1 MMTAMTRRLLFAL
14 RRSIAVKLTL
24 TLVGFVALAIL
35 VAGVYLNHALESFA
49 VEALEARL
57 VTAARLLDEEARPL
71 LTRPSAPAAVRA
83 FTVKAAS
90 QSDSRV
96 TLIALDGRVLGD
108 SEVDVPGL
116 ARLESHRDRPEV
128 RAALAGGV
136 GRDLRRSASIN
147 TPLLYV
153 AVPVRDGGRI
163 AGAVRLA
170 LPLGAVTSSYAALHR
185 VMQVGGLVALA
196 VAFGIGILVA
206 GRVTRPVVE
215 MQRIAHAMSE
225 GRFDVRAPARSVD
238 ELGALGRALNMMT
251 ARLREKIGDLEEER
265 AKARAILDGMV
276 EGVIAMDGH
285 EAIVLM
291 NERAR
296 AMFGVGAGRGEG
308 KPFLEVIRNAEL
320 HEVFRQSRSAPPEAP
335 LSRELRLRHPVPR
348 ILQVNAV
355 PLRLA
360 GGGEPGVVMVL
371 HDLTALRRLEQVR
384 TEFVANVSHELRT
397 PLTAVQGYLE
407 TLLGGALE
415 EPQHARRFLEIAFRH
430 TERLGR
436 LLNDL
441 TDLSNI
447 ELGKVTLR
455 LTPVRFSDVVDSV
468 FDIIR
473 PKAVGGRVGLIADV
487 EPPDLTV
494 HADQDRLAQI
504 LINLVDNAVKYTPE
518 NGWVT
523 VRARPVEAARADVR
537 VRDTGVGIPAADL
550 PRITERFY
558 RVDKARS
565 RELGGTGLGLA
576 IVKHLV
582 LAHAGELAIES
593 QEGEGTTV
601 RFTLPTKPPPPTQL
615 SLPMPPAEAPPA
627 GDDRRVLGS
636 PSALVPD
643 VRGGRRDP

>member
-1 MMTAMTRRLLFAL
+1 MMTAMPGRLLFAL
-14 RRSIAVKLTL
+14 RRSIAAKLTL

-35 VAGVYLNHALESFA
+35 VAGIYLSQALESFA
-49 VEALEARL
+49 VEALQARL
-57 VTAARLLDEEARPL
+57 VTAARLLDDEARALVTPGA
-71 LTRPSAPAAVRA
+71 APGAVRA
-83 FTVKAAS
+83 FTVKAAA
-90 QSDSRV
+90 QSESRV
-96 TLIALDGRVLGD
+96 TLIAADGRVLGD
-108 SEVDVPGL
+108 SGIDVAGL
-116 ARLESHRDRPEV
+116 GRLENHRDRPEV
-128 RAALAGGV
+128 RAALAGSA
-136 GRDLRRSASIN
+136 GRDLRTSASIN
-147 TPLLYV
+147 APLLYV

-163 AGAVRLA
+163 TGAIRLA
-170 LPLGAVTSSYAALHR
+170 LPLAAVTSSYAALHR
-185 VMQVGGLVALA
+185 VMQAGGLVALA
-196 VAFGIGILVA
+196 VAFGIGIFVA

-215 MQRIAHAMSE
+215 MQRIADAMSE
-225 GRFDVRAPARSVD
+225 GRFDVRAPVRSVD

-276 EGVIAMDGH
+276 EGVIAVDGH

-320 HEVFRQSRSAPPEAP
+320 HEVFRHSRSPAAEMP
-335 LSRELRLRHPVPR
+335 LIRELRLRHPVPR
-348 ILQVNAV
+348 ILQINAV

-360 GGGEPGVVMVL
+360 AGSEPGVVMVV

-397 PLTAVQGYLE
+397 PLTAIQGYLE

-436 LLNDL
+436 LLGDL
-441 TDLSNI
+441 TELSNI

-455 LTPVRFSDVVDSV
+455 LTPVRFADVVDSV
-468 FDIIR
+468 FEIIG
-473 PKAVGGRVGLIADV
+473 PKAAGGRVGLIADV
-487 EPPDLTV
+487 EPADLTV
-494 HADQDRLAQI
+494 HADHDRLAQI

-523 VRARPVEAARADVR
+523 VRARPTDGARAEVR

-582 LAHAGELAIES
+582 LAHGGDLGIES
-593 QEGEGTTV
+593 REGDGTTV

-615 SLPMPPAEAPPA
+615 SLPMHSNAVTAAEPSVDPGA
-627 GDDRRVLGS
+627 DRRAEER
-636 PSALVPD
+636 P
-643 VRGGRRDP
+643 

>member
-1 MMTAMTRRLLFAL
+1 MMAAMPAGLLFAL
-14 RRSIAVKLTL
+14 RRRIAVKLTL
-24 TLVGFVALAIL
+24 TLVGFVAVAIL
-35 VAGVYLNHALESFA
+35 AAGLYLNQALESFA
-49 VEALEARL
+49 IEGLEARL
-57 VTAARLLDEEARPL
+57 VTAARLLDDQARVL
-71 LTRPSAPAAVRA
+71 LTQSASPATVREFA
-83 FTVKAAS
+83 LRAAER
-90 QSDSRV
+90 SDSRV

-108 SEVDVPGL
+108 SEVDLAGL
-116 ARLESHRDRPEV
+116 GRLENHRERTEV
-128 RAALAGGV
+128 RAAFDGRV
-136 GRDLRRSASIN
+136 GRDLRTSASIN
-147 TPLLYV
+147 TPLIYV

-163 AGAVRLA
+163 AGVLRLA
-170 LPLGAVTSSYAALHR
+170 LPLSAVTSSYAALRR
-185 VMQVGGLVALA
+185 VMVAGGLVALA
-196 VAFGIGILVA
+196 VAFGIGMFVA

-225 GRFDVRAPARSVD
+225 GRFDVRAPVRSVD
-238 ELGALGRALNMMT
+238 ELGALGRALNMMM

-276 EGVIAMDGH
+276 EGVIAVDGH

-320 HEVFRQSRSAPPEAP
+320 HEVFRQRRSAPADTP
-335 LSRELRLRHPVPR
+335 LIRELRLRHPVPR
-348 ILQVNAV
+348 ILQINAV

-360 GGGEPGVVMVL
+360 GGAEPGVVMVV
-371 HDLTALRRLEQVR
+371 HDLTALRHLEQVR

-397 PLTAVQGYLE
+397 PLTAIQGYLE

-415 EPQHARRFLEIAFRH
+415 EPQNARRFLDIAFRH

-436 LLNDL
+436 LLGDL

-455 LTPVRFSDVVDSV
+455 LAPVRFRDVVDSV
-468 FDIIR
+468 LDIMR
-473 PKAVGGRVGLIADV
+473 PRAAGGRVGLIADV
-487 EPPDLTV
+487 QPPDLTV
-494 HADQDRLAQI
+494 HADHDRLAQI

-523 VRARPVEAARADVR
+523 VRARPGDGARADIR

-582 LAHAGELAIES
+582 LAHGGELGIDS

-601 RFTLPTKPPPPTQL
+601 RFTLPTQPPPPTQL
-615 SLPMPPAEAPPA
+615 SLPMRSGEATSTDSVDPP
-627 GDDRRVLGS
+627 
-636 PSALVPD
+636 
-643 VRGGRRDP
+643 